1 MYLPQYINGC
11 HEYLKIYKSYSKSTY
26 MPNSNLLAINNKY
39 INTIF
44 LHICCTTHINDNVV
58 LLL

>member
-1 MYLPQYINGC
+1 
-11 HEYLKIYKSYSKSTY
+11 

-39 INTIF
+39 INTII
-44 LHICCTTHINDNVV
+44 LDVCCTTHINDNVV